1 VRLNGACYN
10 YSVKIFELG
19 EFGLIDRLTELVA
32 EAEKRLPEGRAKPLI
47 GIGDDAAAWQ
57 YEDSIQLAT
66 TDSLVEGVHFTL
78 DTISWRQ
85 LGYKALSVNLSDIA
99 AMGGIPKHV
108 LVSLALPGNTEVD
121 DILKLYNGL
130 IEMAAEYKVAIAGG
144 DTTGAPIVV
153 INITVL
159 GVTSD
164 NTQKPLTRC
173 SARPG
178 DKIAV
183 TGQLGAA
190 AAGLKILKQ
199 KSEGTDKINEAL
211 KKAFLKPQPRIA
223 EGILLSESGIKTA
236 IDISDGLLAD
246 LKHIVKQSGVGARIN
261 TIKIPVYPAIKEV
274 FPDEAL
280 KLALSGGEDYELLF
294 CGSDEA
300 INSVMKKSGCPITV
314 IGEITEDNNGRV
326 ILLDKDG
333 KPFETDETGWEH
345 FAD

>member
-1 VRLNGACYN
+1 MEHVIITF
-10 YSVKIFELG
+10 VKISELG
-19 EFGLIDRLTELVA
+19 EFGLINQLTELIA
-32 EAEKRLPEGRAKPLI
+32 EAEISLPEDRIKPLI
-47 GIGDDAAAWQ
+47 DIGDDAAAWQ
-57 YEDSIQLAT
+57 GEDAIQLAT

-85 LGYKALSVNLSDIA
+85 LGYKALAVNLSDIA
-99 AMGGIPKHV
+99 AMGGTPKLA

-121 DILKLYNGL
+121 DILELYEGIL
-130 IEMAAEYKVAIAGG
+130 EMAAEYNVAIAGG
-144 DTTGAPIVV
+144 DTTSAPIVV

-164 NTQKPLTRC
+164 ITQKPLTRS

-178 DKIAV
+178 DRIAV

-190 AAGLKILKQ
+190 AASLKILKQ
-199 KSEGTDKINEAL
+199 NSTGINKTNEAL

-223 EGILLSESGIKTA
+223 EGMLLTENGIETA

-246 LKHIVKQSGVGARIN
+246 LGHILKQSGVGARLD
-261 TIKIPVYPAIKEV
+261 TEKIPIFPAVKKA
-274 FPDEAL
+274 FPDESL

-300 INSVMKKSGCPITV
+300 VNSVIEKAGCQVTV
-314 IGEITEDNNGRV
+314 IGEITEYNKARV
-326 ILLDKDG
+326 ILLDKNG
-333 KPFETDETGWEH
+333 RPLKIDETGWEH
-345 FAD
+345 FAS